1 MMSST
6 IFASRF
12 PKWAAVITILSAWVF
27 MLLYLT
33 DVQHKLQCKLTNLS
47 TELALESPTRVAA
60 VICATESSSDT
71 LVDVVPQL
79 LILLG
84 DESETAKA
92 VRRAWLTK
100 REYTAGTVGSFA
112 LDAVRKATPD
122 GANVEP
128 IVVALVSFASRVKP
142 RNSKSGEWEGSATE
156 TAKEL
161 LELLEKKYVAA
172 GFNQQIAEALAA
184 HAGEITNDNFWRI
197 HKRAYL
203 NYPIRTVAHQI
214 DLLATGKSLAAKTF
228 IAKFAEEQEAELS
241 VPPRITPLPTLPMPD
256 AAASA
261 SASAVAQQFGRTGR
275 LREDKTTATSGW
287 VTIWREETPASCTET
302 LPLLCIAKPAADSA
316 PLTWEQ
322 LDILDSFAGVVD
334 ARVALTAPI
343 QGTQLTSATAANA
356 VCEKQ
361 LGSEWRIAHHSDSM
375 GGRVSPQ
382 AWRIANHHYIK
393 GGVITARAS
402 NEAAF
407 KGTLYWFATR
417 GPSGNCWAQ

>member
-1 MMSST
+1 MSNITFST
-6 IFASRF
+6 QF
-12 PKWAAVITILSAWVF
+12 PKWAAITMIVTTWAVTF
-27 MLLYLT
+27 FNFY
-33 DVQHKLQCKLTNLS
+33 DVKHKVQCKVANMHA
-47 TELALESPTRVAA
+47 ELALNSPTRGAA
-60 VICATESSSDT
+60 VVCAGESAPES
-71 LVDVVPQL
+71 LVAVVPQL
-79 LILLG
+79 LALLADDTKTTKSYG
-84 DESETAKA
+84 SAKSDS
-92 VRRAWLTK
+92 VT
-100 REYTAGTVGSFA
+100 YTISDLA
-112 LDAVRKATPD
+112 LDAVRKAAPNA
-122 GANVEP
+122 ANVEP
-128 IVVALVSFASRVKP
+128 IVIALVSFANRVKP
-142 RNSKSGEWEGSATE
+142 RNSKSREWEGSATE

-203 NYPIRTVAHQI
+203 SYPIRTVAHQI

-261 SASAVAQQFGRTGR
+261 SASAVAQQFGRTGH

-322 LDILDSFAGVVD
+322 LDILGSFAGVVD

-361 LGSEWRIAHHSDSM
+361 LGSEWRIAYHSDSM